1 MNELASKL
9 LPESSA
15 LLALARR
22 VIWFKEP
29 EDALRH
35 IDQLVAYTLTLGT
48 AEDVGVLRSEIGDE
62 RLRASLRRAPAG
74 VFDPRSWTYWHLML
88 DLPPDTPLP
97 RRSL

>member
-1 MNELASKL
+1 MNEFASNL

-29 EDALRH
+29 EDASRH

-74 VFDPRSWTYWHLML
+74 IFDPRSWTYWHLML